1 MSMKNNQKFN
11 IRFVAMSAT
20 QLAANNGAGFWNDSD
35 GWGTYQEAT
44 KYTTET
50 LETSCADRTR
60 DVDLQWIALHAPTAE
75 THGTAIPYRVVH
87 AKNRGDKVLT
97 VSDIDAVDDDDA
109 VAKVEATFPGCDV
122 YFTEPFNR
130 ADLSYA
136 VYSAT
141 EDQKGG
147 GFWNND
153 QGWTERQHAERF
165 SAYERT
171 HLSLPISSGADAQW
185 VPYEY
190 LNVTMAAELACPH
203 GTQPSWGTVMKY
215 FGLDQS
221 FQWRP
226 EQIRQYTQ
234 NYLDSVKQE
243 APIQVSLDGGA
254 TFAPAPEGV
263 RVIYNDVMI
272 PGEDGR
278 GELHLN
284 ATVDGLIA
292 DVWSTRDQP
301 LDHNIGTSATPL
313 DDMVQKLVDANS

>member
-1 MSMKNNQKFN
+1 MQINQNFN

-20 QLAANNGAGFWNDSD
+20 QLATNNGAGFWNDSD
-35 GWGTYQEAT
+35 GWGMYQEAT

-50 LETSCADRTR
+50 LKTSCVDRTR
-60 DVDLQWIALHAPTAE
+60 DADMQWIVLQAPTAE
-75 THGTAIPYRVVH
+75 THGTAIPYRVVY

-109 VAKVEATFPGCDV
+109 VAQVEATFPGCDV

-130 ADLSYA
+130 AVLSYA

-153 QGWTERQHAERF
+153 QGWTEREHAERF

-190 LNVTMAAELACPH
+190 LNVTMNAQPACRH
-203 GTQPSWGTVMKY
+203 GAQ
-215 FGLDQS
+215 
-221 FQWRP
+221 
-226 EQIRQYTQ
+226 
-234 NYLDSVKQE
+234 
-243 APIQVSLDGGA
+243 PIQVSLDGGV

-284 ATVDGLIA
+284 ATTEGLIA
-292 DVWSTRDQP
+292 DVWTTRESS

-313 DDMVQKLVDANS
+313 EDMVHELVEANS